1 MNAVYMASEAQGRV
15 PAAGRIPG
23 NYGIWIGILIE
34 MTEFA
39 LLFTVYFVARLNAP
53 QAFSAGPASL
63 NTLTGTMNT
72 LFLISGSFFVARAV
86 LAIRQDRS
94 RSCLLWLLLVLA
106 MAVGYG
112 VVKYHELQWNAAHGI
127 TGTSGLFFTVY
138 YYLTFTH
145 MVHVG
150 WGLIGL
156 SWVIARTAFGAYTS
170 EAHDGIEAFASYW
183 HATDLIWLLIFPMV
197 YLLR

>member
-1 MNAVYMASEAQGRV
+1 MNAVKTASMAVERV

-23 NYGIWIGILIE
+23 NNGIWIGILIE

-39 LLFTVYFVARLNAP
+39 LLFTVYFVARINAP
-53 QAFSAGPASL
+53 QAFSEGPARL
-63 NTLTGTMNT
+63 NTLTGMTNTM
-72 LFLISGSFFVARAV
+72 LLISGSFFVARAV
-86 LAIRQDRS
+86 LAIREDR
-94 RSCLLWLLLVLA
+94 RRACLLWLLLVLA
-106 MAVGYG
+106 TAVGYG
-112 VVKYHELQWNAAHGI
+112 MVKYHELQWNAAHGI

-156 SWVIARTAFGAYTS
+156 LWVIVRTALGAYS
-170 EAHDGIEAFASYW
+170 SKAHDGVEAFASYW
-183 HATDLIWLLIFPMV
+183 HATDLVWLIIFPLV
-197 YLLR
+197 YLLQ